1 MRRRF
6 PSPSS
11 GLRPPSVETG
21 VWLGER
27 FVGREEIIARAARA
41 TSGFAAFGVGPGD
54 SVALL
59 LRNDVAFFEASLGVG
74 ALGGYAVPINWHA
87 KGEEIAHVLADSSAK
102 AVVVHADLLPNLRE
116 VCPAGVPMLVVAT
129 PDELAELYH
138 LDPDACG
145 MPAAGDDRGHASSG
159 KVVLG
164 WDAWLSAQAPF
175 KGKRSQAPASMIYT
189 SGTTGRAKGV
199 RRKPLTTD
207 QIAALRLVNAEVLGI
222 VAGMRTVI
230 PAPLYHSAPN
240 TYALSALRGRGLV
253 VLQGR
258 FDPEELLALI
268 ERHAITRLQLV
279 PTMFI
284 RLLRLPDE
292 LKQRYDLS
300 SLEHVVH
307 AAAPCPVDVKRAMI
321 DWWGPI
327 IFEYYGSTESGPVT
341 ACDSAEWL
349 AHPGT
354 VGHPVPGA
362 EIRVIG
368 EAGAPVASGE
378 TGEIYMHFPDY
389 GDFTYQNAWERRAE
403 IELDG
408 FITVGDLGYLDEEGF
423 LYLCDRKNDM
433 VISGG
438 ANIYPARIE
447 ATILGLDGVADC
459 AVFGIPDSDLGE
471 VVAAAVQPQP
481 GATLTE
487 DEVRSHVGAHLARF
501 EVPRVVTFH
510 DVLPRED
517 SGKIFKRRL
526 RDPYWADSGRSI

>member
-1 MRRRF
+1 M
-6 PSPSS
+6 
-11 GLRPPSVETG
+11 
-21 VWLGER
+21 LGDR
-27 FVGREEIIARAARA
+27 WVSRDDVLARAAKA
-41 TSGFAAFGVGPGD
+41 TTGFASIGVGPGD

-74 ALGGYAVPINWHA
+74 ALAGYAVPINWHA
-87 KGEEIAHVLADSSAK
+87 KGDEIAHVLADSGAK
-102 AVVVHADLLPNLRE
+102 AVVVHADLLEGLRE
-116 VCPAGVPMLVVAT
+116 VCPREVPILVVAT
-129 PDELAELYH
+129 PEPLSTLYH
-138 LDPDACG
+138 LGPERCAPPPACDA
-145 MPAAGDDRGHASSG
+145 HAEADSG
-159 KVVLG
+159 IMRN
-164 WDAWLSAQAPF
+164 WDAWLNEHPPF
-175 KGKRSQAPASMIYT
+175 TGERAQAPASMIYT

-199 RRKPLTTD
+199 RRNPLTPA
-207 QIAALRLVNAEVLGI
+207 QIAGLRRVNAEVLGI
-222 VAGMRTVI
+222 QPGMRTVI

-268 ERHAITRLQLV
+268 ERHAINRLQLV
-279 PTMFI
+279 PTMFV
-284 RLLRLPDE
+284 RLLGLPDQV
-292 LKQRYDLS
+292 KRRYDLS

-341 ACDSAEWL
+341 TCDSTEWL

-354 VGHPVPGA
+354 VGRPVRGA
-362 EIRVIG
+362 RIRVIG
-368 EAGAPVASGE
+368 EGGTPTAPGE
-378 TGEIYMHFPDY
+378 PGEIYMHFPDY
-389 GDFTYQNAWERRAE
+389 GEFTYQNASERRAA

-408 FITVGDLGYLDEEGF
+408 FITVGDIGYLDEDGY

-447 ATILGLDGVADC
+447 STILALDGVADC
-459 AVFGIPDSDLGE
+459 AVFGIPDPDLGE
-471 VVAAAVQPQP
+471 VLAAAVQPEP
-481 GATLTE
+481 GVSLEGEA
-487 DEVRSHVGAHLARF
+487 VRSHVRAHLAGF

-510 DVLPRED
+510 EALPRED

-526 RDPYWADSGRSI
+526 RDPYWAGVGRSI

>member
-1 MRRRF
+1 
-6 PSPSS
+6 
-11 GLRPPSVETG
+11 
-21 VWLGER
+21 
-27 FVGREEIIARAARA
+27 
-41 TSGFAAFGVGPGD
+41 
-54 SVALL
+54 
-59 LRNDVAFFEASLGVG
+59 EASLGVG

-102 AVVVHADLLPNLRE
+102 AVVVHADLLSNLCE
-116 VCPAGVPMLVVAT
+116 VCPPGVPMLVVAT
-129 PDELAELYH
+129 PDELAGLYH
-138 LDPDACG
+138 LSPDRCAV
-145 MPAAGDDRGHASSG
+145 PTAGDDRGEESG
-159 KVVLG
+159 GQFVSGGKIVLRD
-164 WDAWLSAQAPF
+164 WDAWLSEHAPF
-175 KGKRSQAPASMIYT
+175 EGKRSQAPASMIYT

-199 RRKPLTTD
+199 RRKPLTAD
-207 QIAALRLVNAEVLGI
+207 QIAALRRVNADVLGI
-222 VAGMRTVI
+222 VPGMRTVI

-292 LKQRYDLS
+292 VKARYDLS

-321 DWWGPI
+321 EWWGPI

-341 ACDSAEWL
+341 TCDSAEWL
-349 AHPGT
+349 THPGT

-368 EAGAPVASGE
+368 EGGVSVASGE

-389 GDFTYQNAWERRAE
+389 GEFTYQNASERRAE

-408 FITVGDLGYLDEEGF
+408 FITVGDLGYLDEDGF

-447 ATILGLDGVADC
+447 ATILGLEGVADC
-459 AVFGIPDSDLGE
+459 AVFGIPDPDLGE

-481 GATLTE
+481 GATVTE

-510 DVLPRED
+510 DALPRED